1 MTWIIPDWDDLR
13 RYLGLGFCGDLEAAE
28 SRFVG
33 SGKYRRL
40 YRWGVLCVPVGTEI
54 VVESFA
60 PETRKLV
67 RTHYKRAPLW
77 STF

>member
-1 MTWIIPDWDDLR
+1 MTWISPDWDDLR

-40 YRWGVLCVPVGTEI
+40 YRWGGVFAHLCGLKSWLRVSRRRLEN
-54 VVESFA
+54 
-60 PETRKLV
+60 
-67 RTHYKRAPLW
+67 
-77 STF
+77 

>member
-1 MTWIIPDWDDLR
+1 MTWIIHDWDDMR

-40 YRWGVLCVPVGTEI
+40 YRWRVLSYLCGLKSWLRVSRRRLEN
-54 VVESFA
+54 
-60 PETRKLV
+60 
-67 RTHYKRAPLW
+67 
-77 STF
+77 